1 MKLKHVTANGKTYYI
16 ETYSVGQAFGT
27 SARVRRGSW
36 SQVIDRTYPLG
47 SHDAAAEAAIRLANK
62 HAAV

>member
-36 SQVIDRTYPLG
+36 SQFIERTYPFG
-47 SHDAAAEAAIRLANK
+47 CDDAAAAAAVGIAEK
-62 HAAV
+62 HAAA